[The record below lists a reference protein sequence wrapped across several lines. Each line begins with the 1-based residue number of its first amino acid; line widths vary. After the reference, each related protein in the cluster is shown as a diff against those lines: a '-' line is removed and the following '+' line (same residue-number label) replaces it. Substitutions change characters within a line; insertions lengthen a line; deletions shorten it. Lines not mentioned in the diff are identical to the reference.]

1 MVQTAGD
8 DRSVGEHGDL
18 IFQGAAG
25 AAVRAFLERQ
35 VRPVK
40 FFGVVDEHAV
50 PEPKAPCIS
59 DPRLGEN
66 GLEGF

>member
-1 MVQTAGD
+1 MVQTAGYD
-8 DRSVGEHGDL
+8 CSVGEHGDL
-18 IFQGAAG
+18 IFQRAAG

-50 PEPKAPCIS
+50 AEAKAPCIS
-59 DPRLGEN
+59 DPRPGKERR
-66 GLEGF
+66 ERF